1 MASVVARVTF
11 FAISMVLLSSFASA
25 TDFVVGDDKGWT
37 LDYNYTHWAQDKVF
51 VVGDTLV
58 FKYNNNSHNVLK
70 VNQTSFKECNPS
82 DPVGSYQTGYD
93 QIPLQTPGKKWYICG
108 IGKHC
113 AEHQMKFA
121 INVLDHAPAPAPT
134 SSSTS
139 LLSSLAAVA
148 AASLIALAAI
158 FA

>member
-1 MASVVARVTF
+1 MR
-11 FAISMVLLSSFASA
+11 I
-25 TDFVVGDDKGWT
+25 DGWT

-51 VVGDTLV
+51 VLGDVLV

-70 VNQTSFKECNPS
+70 VNQTSYKECNPS
-82 DPVGSYQTGYD
+82 EPIGSYQTGYD
-93 QIPLQTPGKKWYICG
+93 QIPLQTTGKKWYICG

-121 INVLDHAPAPAPT
+121 INVLDHAPAPAP
-134 SSSTS
+134 SSSVS
-139 LLSSLAAVA
+139 LLFSLPMVV
-148 AASLIALAAI
+148 AASLIAAAAI